1 MSNSTY
7 FSDQPPF
14 VSKNVLEVG
23 PDGPG
28 SPFTPIIFLISP
40 VFLTSSLYWHP
51 LTLLPCYS
59 VPPPLYCTYRLPP
72 EPSLKKGEFFML
84 KMCPECHTVYKSDD
98 DLYCRSCGS
107 KRLIDNHCKKC
118 GLLCD
123 FEDLFCPQCGSETEI
138 YDIIAR

>member
-1 MSNSTY
+1 
-7 FSDQPPF
+7 
-14 VSKNVLEVG
+14 
-23 PDGPG
+23 
-28 SPFTPIIFLISP
+28 
-40 VFLTSSLYWHP
+40 
-51 LTLLPCYS
+51 
-59 VPPPLYCTYRLPP
+59 
-72 EPSLKKGEFFML
+72 ML
-84 KMCPECHTVYKSDD
+84 KMCPICHIPYKSDD

>member
-1 MSNSTY
+1 
-7 FSDQPPF
+7 
-14 VSKNVLEVG
+14 
-23 PDGPG
+23 
-28 SPFTPIIFLISP
+28 
-40 VFLTSSLYWHP
+40 
-51 LTLLPCYS
+51 
-59 VPPPLYCTYRLPP
+59 
-72 EPSLKKGEFFML
+72 ML

-123 FEDLFCPQCGSETEI
+123 FEDLLCTQCGSETEI